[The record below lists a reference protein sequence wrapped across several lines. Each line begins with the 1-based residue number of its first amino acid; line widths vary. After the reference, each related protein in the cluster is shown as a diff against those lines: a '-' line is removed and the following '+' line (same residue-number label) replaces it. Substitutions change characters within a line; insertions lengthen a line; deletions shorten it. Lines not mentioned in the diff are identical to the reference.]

1 MSRRTKGHY
10 PFLLKFNRS
19 ESFHNPPAHVQSLS
33 RSVQFFFLLPPGF
46 LMSGL
51 KKNSL
56 PDIEISGGSDKPTKN
71 LGKGV

>member
-1 MSRRTKGHY
+1 
-10 PFLLKFNRS
+10 
-19 ESFHNPPAHVQSLS
+19 
-33 RSVQFFFLLPPGF
+33 
-46 LMSGL
+46 MSGL